1 MPLLIQML
9 SRMVKTSR
17 VALACIC
24 ICGTAPGVMA
34 QSPQA
39 PLQSPIL
46 IIDSE
51 RLYKE
56 SVYGDQVARELE
68 RRGAAL
74 AAENR
79 ELEATL
85 RAEEQE
91 LTDKRP
97 GMAPAEFRELADAFD
112 RKVQN
117 TRRTQ
122 EAKGR
127 ALAQRL
133 DAERLNFL
141 NAAAP
146 ILEQLM
152 REAGAEVIL
161 EQRSVFL
168 SATAIDITQ
177 TAIDRINAAI
187 TIRTPQSALD
197 DTSDADTLNTNTEQ

>member
-1 MPLLIQML
+1 ML
-9 SRMVKTSR
+9 SQMVKASR

-56 SVYGDQVARELE
+56 SAYGDQVARELE

-79 ELEATL
+79 ELEAAL

-146 ILEQLM
+146 ILELLM

-177 TAIDRINAAI
+177 TAIARINAAI
-187 TIRTPQSALD
+187 TIRTPQSAPD
-197 DTSDADTLNTNTEQ
+197 DTSDADTFNTNTEQ